1 MSSEISKDKIY
12 EQHWV
17 HARHVENERLWF
29 TNIFVVI
36 MGALLAIL
44 GSDMLKNNANEHM
57 VIVISSVGL
66 VLSLLGYFLVVSWRA
81 PFVEHTTLAIRMLQE
96 DGDLAKYAP
105 YTSEHFAK
113 LKFGWITAHELFL
126 YFYALIF
133 SISLFLLI
141 RTAVVHWYWWGALL
155 ISMGTFAIL
164 AGFWKLYLSKREDDY
179 RDKMNMNKWRLEAQQ
194 GAAPDHQSI
203 GDL

>member
-57 VIVISSVGL
+57 VIVISS
-66 VLSLLGYFLVVSWRA
+66 A
-81 PFVEHTTLAIRMLQE
+81 
-96 DGDLAKYAP
+96 
-105 YTSEHFAK
+105 
-113 LKFGWITAHELFL
+113 
-126 YFYALIF
+126 
-133 SISLFLLI
+133 
-141 RTAVVHWYWWGALL
+141 
-155 ISMGTFAIL
+155 
-164 AGFWKLYLSKREDDY
+164 
-179 RDKMNMNKWRLEAQQ
+179 
-194 GAAPDHQSI
+194 
-203 GDL
+203 